1 MTVSQKM
8 KIIDNKIEQNKAK
21 YDLDRQ
27 TAKMPALNV
36 ICKYQIWIIDWQNC
50 FTRKDLLEKAFTMKI
65 FEYSLLGKELN
76 QQNDIAKKKKK
87 TVLKTR
93 NYL

>member
-36 ICKYQIWIIDWQNC
+36 ICKYQIWIIDW
-50 FTRKDLLEKAFTMKI
+50 
-65 FEYSLLGKELN
+65 
-76 QQNDIAKKKKK
+76 
-87 TVLKTR
+87 
-93 NYL
+93 